1 MPAVDEAPY
10 ADNAALLDALRELGD
25 ILIERALLRRQLD
38 GSEGSDGSD
47 DTSVPA
53 AGPGRTAEAQPEAA
67 PGASERL
74 QALALRAE
82 PRHAERARLTRQLAG
97 LDASVAQRWR
107 RHAARAS
114 ASVRAAIFLP
124 WMHVCLLFH
133 LDTRDEALL
142 LCALLP
148 ELDPRYA
155 AILQALAG
163 PEAAPPEPGAAHVP
177 LAILARL
184 AGDAEMRADSL
195 LARLAGDAALRAWEL
210 VELSTGTRLGTLTGG
225 YRLGAPIAAYLL
237 ARAAPQ
243 LRLDEPLATIAAGLP
258 LDEQL
263 VDAQA
268 LRQLARFA
276 AVAGGDEEAGS
287 YLLHLQ
293 GADTECLQRLAAATL
308 ARLGMHGALLDGRAI
323 ARFDAERQR
332 NRTELAA
339 RIKRLGRDALL
350 CNRVLVLTHG
360 QWLTGSQDGAD
371 DLLDALLPLLFDSQR
386 LIVVLNGPA
395 RRLADLAH
403 GYQAHRTIAALIRV
417 GSPDTALRARIWRR
431 HLPDF
436 PFHIDEA
443 ALAQL
448 VNQYP
453 FNETQIVMALKD
465 AASRK
470 LIDGDDSAP
479 GDDTQRASAASSPA
493 PSQSRQ
499 SVASAPPTSPAASIP
514 PAPRRTPAPDG
525 RLPLPARRIGA
536 TAAGARATSASTAA
550 PPAAPPG
557 AAPRAPA
564 GTAPG
569 APSASSAADAANA
582 ANAAN
587 AIDPDTQQLFDAC
600 REQSQRTQLAVA
612 QEVRTRYRFDD
623 IVLPDETRDW
633 LLEVLH
639 YARNRHQVV
648 EGWGFDAKHQASRNL
663 SVLFHGPSG
672 TGKTMAA
679 SIIANELNLGL
690 FRIDLASI
698 VSKYIGE
705 TEKQLAQLFDQAEAM
720 NVVLFFDEA
729 EGLFAKRTDTRD
741 AHDRYANL
749 QTGYLLQRIE
759 TYQGIVILST
769 NLLQNIDKAF
779 LRRFRFI
786 VEYPFPSEA
795 QRLALWRNAFPA
807 ATPLGDDLD
816 FALLAERAPLSGGNI
831 NNIAIGAAF
840 LAAAEGTVV
849 GWRHLLQAT
858 EREYRKLGKVFVPHE
873 FEWGEDD

>member
-25 ILIERALLRRQLD
+25 TLIERALLRRQLD
-38 GSEGSDGSD
+38 GSDGSD
-47 DTSVPA
+47 DSSAPA
-53 AGPGRTAEAQPEAA
+53 AGPGRTAEAQPDAA

-163 PEAAPPEPGAAHVP
+163 PEAEAAPPEPGAAHVP
-177 LAILARL
+177 LASLARL

-210 VELSTGTRLGTLTGG
+210 VELSAGTRLGTLTGG

-276 AVAGGDEEAGS
+276 AVAGGDEEPGS

-323 ARFDAERQR
+323 ARFDAARQR

-360 QWLTGSQDGAD
+360 QWLTGSQDGTD

-403 GYQAHRTIAALIRV
+403 GYQAHRAIAALIRV
-417 GSPDTALRARIWRR
+417 GSPDTALRARIWRA

-436 PFHIDEA
+436 PFRVDEA

-470 LIDGDDSAP
+470 LIDGD
-479 GDDTQRASAASSPA
+479 GDDAEPGEGTQRASAASASSPSSPV
-493 PSQSRQ
+493 PSSSRPAAA
-499 SVASAPPTSPAASIP
+499 SVASIP
-514 PAPRRTPAPDG
+514 LISRRTPAPDG

-536 TAAGARATSASTAA
+536 TASAGRTTKATTTA
-550 PPAAPPG
+550 PPAAASGAPAGTPPG
-557 AAPRAPA
+557 AA
-564 GTAPG
+564 TA
-569 APSASSAADAANA
+569 SNA
-582 ANAAN
+582 A
-587 AIDPDTQQLFDAC
+587 DPDTQRLFDAC

-648 EGWGFDAKHQASRNL
+648 EGWGFDAKHLASRNL

-840 LAAAEGTVV
+840 LAAAQGAAV

>member
-25 ILIERALLRRQLD
+25 TLIERALLRRQLD
-38 GSEGSDGSD
+38 GSD
-47 DTSVPA
+47 DSSAPA
-53 AGPGRTAEAQPEAA
+53 AGPGRTAEAQPDAA

-163 PEAAPPEPGAAHVP
+163 PEAEAAPPEPGAAHVP
-177 LAILARL
+177 LASLARL

-210 VELSTGTRLGTLTGG
+210 VELSAGTRLGTLTGG

-243 LRLDEPLATIAAGLP
+243 LRLDEPLTTIAAGLP

-276 AVAGGDEEAGS
+276 AVAGGDEEPGS

-360 QWLTGSQDGAD
+360 QWLTGSQDGTD

-403 GYQAHRTIAALIRV
+403 GYQAHRAIAALIRV
-417 GSPDTALRARIWRR
+417 GSPDTALRARIWRA

-436 PFHIDEA
+436 PFRVDEA

-470 LIDGDDSAP
+470 LIDGD
-479 GDDTQRASAASSPA
+479 GDDAEPGEGTQRASAASASSPSSPV
-493 PSQSRQ
+493 PSSSRPAAA
-499 SVASAPPTSPAASIP
+499 SVASIP
-514 PAPRRTPAPDG
+514 LISRRTPAPDG

-536 TAAGARATSASTAA
+536 TASAGRTTKATTTA
-550 PPAAPPG
+550 PPAAASGAPAGTPPG
-557 AAPRAPA
+557 AA
-564 GTAPG
+564 TA
-569 APSASSAADAANA
+569 SNA
-582 ANAAN
+582 A
-587 AIDPDTQQLFDAC
+587 DPDTQRLFDAC

-648 EGWGFDAKHQASRNL
+648 EGWGFDAKHLASRNL

-840 LAAAEGTVV
+840 LAAAQGAAV

>member
-25 ILIERALLRRQLD
+25 TLIERALLRRQLD
-38 GSEGSDGSD
+38 GSD
-47 DTSVPA
+47 DSSAPA
-53 AGPGRTAEAQPEAA
+53 AGPGRTAEAQPDAA

-163 PEAAPPEPGAAHVP
+163 PEAEAAPPEPGAAHVP
-177 LAILARL
+177 LASLARL

-210 VELSTGTRLGTLTGG
+210 VELSAGTRLGTLTGG

-276 AVAGGDEEAGS
+276 AVAGGDEEPGS

-293 GADTECLQRLAAATL
+293 GADTECLRRLAAATL

-360 QWLTGSQDGAD
+360 QWLTGSQDGTD

-403 GYQAHRTIAALIRV
+403 GYQAHRAIAALIRV
-417 GSPDTALRARIWRR
+417 GSPDTALRARIWRA

-436 PFHIDEA
+436 PFRVDEA

-470 LIDGDDSAP
+470 LIDGDDSEP
-479 GDDTQRASAASSPA
+479 GDGTQRASAASASSPSSPV
-493 PSQSRQ
+493 PSSSRPAAA
-499 SVASAPPTSPAASIP
+499 SVASIP
-514 PAPRRTPAPDG
+514 LISRRTPAPDG

-536 TAAGARATSASTAA
+536 TASAGRTTKATTTA
-550 PPAAPPG
+550 PPAAASGAPAGTPPG
-557 AAPRAPA
+557 AA
-564 GTAPG
+564 TAL
-569 APSASSAADAANA
+569 NA
-582 ANAAN
+582 A
-587 AIDPDTQQLFDAC
+587 DPDTQRLFDAC

-648 EGWGFDAKHQASRNL
+648 EGWGFDAKHLASRNL

-840 LAAAEGTVV
+840 LAAAEGAAV

>member
-38 GSEGSDGSD
+38 GSDGSD

-163 PEAAPPEPGAAHVP
+163 PEAEAAPPEPGAAHVP

-210 VELSTGTRLGTLTGG
+210 VELSAGTRLGTFTGG

-308 ARLGMHGALLDGRAI
+308 ARLGMHSALLDGRAI

-360 QWLTGSQDGAD
+360 QWLTGSQDGTD

-436 PFHIDEA
+436 PFRVDEA

-470 LIDGDDSAP
+470 LIDGDDSEP
-479 GDDTQRASAASSPA
+479 GDGTQRASAASSPP
-493 PSQSRQ
+493 PSQSRPA
-499 SVASAPPTSPAASIP
+499 VASAPPT
-514 PAPRRTPAPDG
+514 
-525 RLPLPARRIGA
+525 
-536 TAAGARATSASTAA
+536 
-550 PPAAPPG
+550 
-557 AAPRAPA
+557 
-564 GTAPG
+564 
-569 APSASSAADAANA
+569 
-582 ANAAN
+582 
-587 AIDPDTQQLFDAC
+587 
-600 REQSQRTQLAVA
+600 
-612 QEVRTRYRFDD
+612 
-623 IVLPDETRDW
+623 
-633 LLEVLH
+633 
-639 YARNRHQVV
+639 
-648 EGWGFDAKHQASRNL
+648 
-663 SVLFHGPSG
+663 
-672 TGKTMAA
+672 
-679 SIIANELNLGL
+679 
-690 FRIDLASI
+690 
-698 VSKYIGE
+698 
-705 TEKQLAQLFDQAEAM
+705 
-720 NVVLFFDEA
+720 
-729 EGLFAKRTDTRD
+729 
-741 AHDRYANL
+741 
-749 QTGYLLQRIE
+749 
-759 TYQGIVILST
+759 
-769 NLLQNIDKAF
+769 
-779 LRRFRFI
+779 
-786 VEYPFPSEA
+786 
-795 QRLALWRNAFPA
+795 
-807 ATPLGDDLD
+807 
-816 FALLAERAPLSGGNI
+816 
-831 NNIAIGAAF
+831 
-840 LAAAEGTVV
+840 
-849 GWRHLLQAT
+849 
-858 EREYRKLGKVFVPHE
+858 
-873 FEWGEDD
+873 

>member
-1 MPAVDEAPY
+1 M
-10 ADNAALLDALRELGD
+10 
-25 ILIERALLRRQLD
+25 
-38 GSEGSDGSD
+38 
-47 DTSVPA
+47 PA

-360 QWLTGSQDGAD
+360 QWLTGSQDGTD

-403 GYQAHRTIAALIRV
+403 GYQAHRAIAALIRV

-436 PFHIDEA
+436 PFRVDEA

-470 LIDGDDSAP
+470 LIDGDDSEP

-493 PSQSRQ
+493 PSQSRP

-514 PAPRRTPAPDG
+514 PARGARRRPTAGCRCPHAVSARRRPVPEPPRPAPPRRRPPRPVRLPALRPEPRPEPRAHRARPTRQTRRTRSIPTRSGCSTPAASRASAPSW
-525 RLPLPARRIGA
+525 RSRRRY
-536 TAAGARATSASTAA
+536 ARATASTTSCCPTRRATGCSRCCTTRA
-550 PPAAPPG
+550 TGTRWSRAGASTPSTRPAATSACCSTG
-557 AAPRAPA
+557 PRAPA
-564 GTAPG
+564 RPW
-569 APSASSAADAANA
+569 PPRSS
-582 ANAAN
+582 
-587 AIDPDTQQLFDAC
+587 PT
-600 REQSQRTQLAVA
+600 S
-612 QEVRTRYRFDD
+612 
-623 IVLPDETRDW
+623 
-633 LLEVLH
+633 
-639 YARNRHQVV
+639 
-648 EGWGFDAKHQASRNL
+648 
-663 SVLFHGPSG
+663 
-672 TGKTMAA
+672 
-679 SIIANELNLGL
+679 
-690 FRIDLASI
+690 
-698 VSKYIGE
+698 
-705 TEKQLAQLFDQAEAM
+705 
-720 NVVLFFDEA
+720 
-729 EGLFAKRTDTRD
+729 
-741 AHDRYANL
+741 
-749 QTGYLLQRIE
+749 
-759 TYQGIVILST
+759 
-769 NLLQNIDKAF
+769 
-779 LRRFRFI
+779 
-786 VEYPFPSEA
+786 
-795 QRLALWRNAFPA
+795 
-807 ATPLGDDLD
+807 
-816 FALLAERAPLSGGNI
+816 
-831 NNIAIGAAF
+831 
-840 LAAAEGTVV
+840 
-849 GWRHLLQAT
+849 
-858 EREYRKLGKVFVPHE
+858 
-873 FEWGEDD
+873 

>member
-1 MPAVDEAPY
+1 MPVVDEAPY

-25 ILIERALLRRQLD
+25 TLIERALLRRQLD
-38 GSEGSDGSD
+38 GSD
-47 DTSVPA
+47 DSSAPA
-53 AGPGRTAEAQPEAA
+53 AGPGRTAEAQPDAA

-163 PEAAPPEPGAAHVP
+163 PEAEAVPPGPGAAHVP
-177 LAILARL
+177 LASLARL

-210 VELSTGTRLGTLTGG
+210 VELSAGTRLGTLTGG

-360 QWLTGSQDGAD
+360 QWLTGSQDGTD

-403 GYQAHRTIAALIRV
+403 GYQAHRASAALIRV

-431 HLPDF
+431 HLLDF
-436 PFHIDEA
+436 PFRVDEA

-470 LIDGDDSAP
+470 LIDGDDSEP
-479 GDDTQRASAASSPA
+479 GDGTQRASAASPA
-493 PSQSRQ
+493 PSQSR
-499 SVASAPPTSPAASIP
+499 PAVASIP

-536 TAAGARATSASTAA
+536 TAAGDRATSASTAA
-550 PPAAPPG
+550 PPATPPG

-564 GTAPG
+564 G
-569 APSASSAADAANA
+569 APSASSAGD
-582 ANAAN
+582 AAN
-587 AIDPDTQQLFDAC
+587 AIDPDTQRLFDAC

-807 ATPLGDDLD
+807 AAPLGDDLD

-840 LAAAEGTVV
+840 LAAAQGTAV

>member
-1 MPAVDEAPY
+1 
-10 ADNAALLDALRELGD
+10 
-25 ILIERALLRRQLD
+25 
-38 GSEGSDGSD
+38 
-47 DTSVPA
+47 
-53 AGPGRTAEAQPEAA
+53 
-67 PGASERL
+67 
-74 QALALRAE
+74 
-82 PRHAERARLTRQLAG
+82 
-97 LDASVAQRWR
+97 
-107 RHAARAS
+107 
-114 ASVRAAIFLP
+114 
-124 WMHVCLLFH
+124 MHVCLLFH

-163 PEAAPPEPGAAHVP
+163 PEAEAAPPEPGAAHVP
-177 LAILARL
+177 LASLARL

-210 VELSTGTRLGTLTGG
+210 VELSAGTRLGTLTGG

-243 LRLDEPLATIAAGLP
+243 LRLDEPLTTIAAGLP

-276 AVAGGDEEAGS
+276 AVAGGDEEPGS

-360 QWLTGSQDGAD
+360 QWLTGSQDGTD

-403 GYQAHRTIAALIRV
+403 GYQAHRAIAALIRV
-417 GSPDTALRARIWRR
+417 GSPDTALRARIWRA

-436 PFHIDEA
+436 PFRVDEA

-470 LIDGDDSAP
+470 LIDGD
-479 GDDTQRASAASSPA
+479 GDDAEPGEGTQRASAASASSPSSPV
-493 PSQSRQ
+493 PSSSRPAAA
-499 SVASAPPTSPAASIP
+499 SVASIP
-514 PAPRRTPAPDG
+514 LISRRTPAPDG

-536 TAAGARATSASTAA
+536 TASAGRTTKATTTA
-550 PPAAPPG
+550 PPAAASGAPAGTPPG
-557 AAPRAPA
+557 AA
-564 GTAPG
+564 TA
-569 APSASSAADAANA
+569 SNA
-582 ANAAN
+582 A
-587 AIDPDTQQLFDAC
+587 DPDTQRLFDAC

-648 EGWGFDAKHQASRNL
+648 EGWGFDAKHLASRNL

-840 LAAAEGTVV
+840 LAAAQGAAV

>member
-25 ILIERALLRRQLD
+25 TLIERALLRRQLD
-38 GSEGSDGSD
+38 GSD
-47 DTSVPA
+47 DSSAPA
-53 AGPGRTAEAQPEAA
+53 AGPGRTAEAQPDAA

-163 PEAAPPEPGAAHVP
+163 PEAEAAPPEPGAAHVP
-177 LAILARL
+177 LASLARL

-210 VELSTGTRLGTLTGG
+210 IELSAGTRLGTLTGG

-276 AVAGGDEEAGS
+276 AVAGGDEEPGS

-293 GADTECLQRLAAATL
+293 GADTECLRRLAAATL

-360 QWLTGSQDGAD
+360 QWLTGSQDGTD

-403 GYQAHRTIAALIRV
+403 GYQAHRAIAALIRV
-417 GSPDTALRARIWRR
+417 GSPDTALRARIWRA

-436 PFHIDEA
+436 PFRVDEA

-470 LIDGDDSAP
+470 LIDGD
-479 GDDTQRASAASSPA
+479 GDDAEPGEGTQRASAASASSPSSPV
-493 PSQSRQ
+493 PSSSRPAAA
-499 SVASAPPTSPAASIP
+499 SVASIP
-514 PAPRRTPAPDG
+514 LISRRTPAPDG

-536 TAAGARATSASTAA
+536 TASPGRTTKATTTA
-550 PPAAPPG
+550 PPAAASGAPAGTPPG
-557 AAPRAPA
+557 AA
-564 GTAPG
+564 TA
-569 APSASSAADAANA
+569 SNAAD
-582 ANAAN
+582 
-587 AIDPDTQQLFDAC
+587 PDLQRLFDAC

-807 ATPLGDDLD
+807 AAPLGDDLD

-840 LAAAEGTVV
+840 LAAAQGAAV

-873 FEWGEDD
+873 FEWGEDE

>member
-38 GSEGSDGSD
+38 GSEGSD

-177 LAILARL
+177 LASLARL

-210 VELSTGTRLGTLTGG
+210 VELSAGTRLGTLTGG

-360 QWLTGSQDGAD
+360 QWLTGSQDGTD

-403 GYQAHRTIAALIRV
+403 GYQAHRAIAALIRV

-436 PFHIDEA
+436 PFRIDEA

-479 GDDTQRASAASSPA
+479 GDGTQRASAASSPP
-493 PSQSRQ
+493 PSQSRPA
-499 SVASAPPTSPAASIP
+499 VVSAPPTSPAASIP
-514 PAPRRTPAPDG
+514 PAPRRTPAVGRRRAPRGGRDG
-525 RLPLPARRIGA
+525 RGRGEWGGGHRRGA
-536 TAAGARATSASTAA
+536 SPRGGGGGRRPSAAAVRRRRGV
-550 PPAAPPG
+550 
-557 AAPRAPA
+557 APRR
-564 GTAPG
+564 
-569 APSASSAADAANA
+569 S
-582 ANAAN
+582 
-587 AIDPDTQQLFDAC
+587 
-600 REQSQRTQLAVA
+600 
-612 QEVRTRYRFDD
+612 
-623 IVLPDETRDW
+623 
-633 LLEVLH
+633 
-639 YARNRHQVV
+639 
-648 EGWGFDAKHQASRNL
+648 
-663 SVLFHGPSG
+663 PSG
-672 TGKTMAA
+672 CP
-679 SIIANELNLGL
+679 
-690 FRIDLASI
+690 R
-698 VSKYIGE
+698 
-705 TEKQLAQLFDQAEAM
+705 
-720 NVVLFFDEA
+720 
-729 EGLFAKRTDTRD
+729 
-741 AHDRYANL
+741 
-749 QTGYLLQRIE
+749 
-759 TYQGIVILST
+759 
-769 NLLQNIDKAF
+769 
-779 LRRFRFI
+779 
-786 VEYPFPSEA
+786 PSG
-795 QRLALWRNAFPA
+795 P
-807 ATPLGDDLD
+807 P
-816 FALLAERAPLSGGNI
+816 
-831 NNIAIGAAF
+831 
-840 LAAAEGTVV
+840 
-849 GWRHLLQAT
+849 
-858 EREYRKLGKVFVPHE
+858 
-873 FEWGEDD
+873 

>member
-25 ILIERALLRRQLD
+25 TLIERALLRRQLD
-38 GSEGSDGSD
+38 GSD
-47 DTSVPA
+47 DSSAPA
-53 AGPGRTAEAQPEAA
+53 AGPGRTAEAQPDAA

-163 PEAAPPEPGAAHVP
+163 PEAEAAPPEPGAAHVP
-177 LAILARL
+177 LASLARL

-210 VELSTGTRLGTLTGG
+210 VELSAGTRLGTLTGG

-293 GADTECLQRLAAATL
+293 GADTECLRRLAAATL
-308 ARLGMHGALLDGRAI
+308 ARLGMHGAVLDGRAI

-360 QWLTGSQDGAD
+360 QWLTGSQDDTD
-371 DLLDALLPLLFDSQR
+371 DLLDELLPLLFDSQR

-403 GYQAHRTIAALIRV
+403 GYQAHRAIAALIRV

-436 PFHIDEA
+436 PFRVDEA

-470 LIDGDDSAP
+470 LIDGDDSEP
-479 GDDTQRASAASSPA
+479 GDGTQRASAASASSPSSPV
-493 PSQSRQ
+493 PSSSRPAAA
-499 SVASAPPTSPAASIP
+499 SVASIP
-514 PAPRRTPAPDG
+514 LISRRTPAPDG

-536 TAAGARATSASTAA
+536 TASPGRTTKATTTA
-550 PPAAPPG
+550 PPAAASGAPAGTPPG
-557 AAPRAPA
+557 AA
-564 GTAPG
+564 TA
-569 APSASSAADAANA
+569 SNAAD
-582 ANAAN
+582 
-587 AIDPDTQQLFDAC
+587 PDLQRLFDAC

-840 LAAAEGTVV
+840 LAAAEGAAV

>member
-1 MPAVDEAPY
+1 MPVVDEAPY

-25 ILIERALLRRQLD
+25 TLIERALLRRQLD
-38 GSEGSDGSD
+38 GSD
-47 DTSVPA
+47 DSSAPA
-53 AGPGRTAEAQPEAA
+53 AGPGRTAEAQPDAA

-163 PEAAPPEPGAAHVP
+163 PEAEAVPPEPGAAHVP
-177 LAILARL
+177 LASLARL

-210 VELSTGTRLGTLTGG
+210 VELSAGTRLGTLTGG

-360 QWLTGSQDGAD
+360 QWLTGSQDGTD

-403 GYQAHRTIAALIRV
+403 GYQAHRASAALIRV

-431 HLPDF
+431 HLLDF
-436 PFHIDEA
+436 PFRVDEA

-470 LIDGDDSAP
+470 LIDGDDSEP
-479 GDDTQRASAASSPA
+479 GDGTQRASAASPA
-493 PSQSRQ
+493 PSQSR
-499 SVASAPPTSPAASIP
+499 PAVASIP
-514 PAPRRTPAPDG
+514 PAPRRRRRPTAGCRCRRAVSARRRPVTEPPRPAPPRRRPPRPA
-525 RLPLPARRIGA
+525 RLPALRPEPQAHR
-536 TAAGARATSASTAA
+536 ARATRRTRSIPTRSGCSTPAASRASAPSWRSRRRYARATASTTSCCPTRRATGCSRCCTTRA
-550 PPAAPPG
+550 TGTRWSRAGASTPSTRPAATSACCSTG
-557 AAPRAPA
+557 PRAPA
-564 GTAPG
+564 RPW
-569 APSASSAADAANA
+569 PPRSS
-582 ANAAN
+582 
-587 AIDPDTQQLFDAC
+587 PT
-600 REQSQRTQLAVA
+600 S
-612 QEVRTRYRFDD
+612 
-623 IVLPDETRDW
+623 
-633 LLEVLH
+633 
-639 YARNRHQVV
+639 
-648 EGWGFDAKHQASRNL
+648 
-663 SVLFHGPSG
+663 
-672 TGKTMAA
+672 
-679 SIIANELNLGL
+679 
-690 FRIDLASI
+690 
-698 VSKYIGE
+698 
-705 TEKQLAQLFDQAEAM
+705 
-720 NVVLFFDEA
+720 
-729 EGLFAKRTDTRD
+729 
-741 AHDRYANL
+741 
-749 QTGYLLQRIE
+749 
-759 TYQGIVILST
+759 
-769 NLLQNIDKAF
+769 
-779 LRRFRFI
+779 
-786 VEYPFPSEA
+786 
-795 QRLALWRNAFPA
+795 
-807 ATPLGDDLD
+807 
-816 FALLAERAPLSGGNI
+816 
-831 NNIAIGAAF
+831 
-840 LAAAEGTVV
+840 
-849 GWRHLLQAT
+849 
-858 EREYRKLGKVFVPHE
+858 
-873 FEWGEDD
+873 